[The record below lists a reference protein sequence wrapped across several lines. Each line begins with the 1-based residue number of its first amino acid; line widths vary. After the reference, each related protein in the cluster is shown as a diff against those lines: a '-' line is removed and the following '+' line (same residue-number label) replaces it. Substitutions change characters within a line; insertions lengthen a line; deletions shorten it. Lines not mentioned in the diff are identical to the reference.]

1 MVDIRK
7 NKLDRLMLLIRF
19 VAKKVPRTVADF
31 IFIYL
36 KLIPYTYLI
45 KGKTGILKSNVE
57 EGESL

>member
-1 MVDIRK
+1 
-7 NKLDRLMLLIRF
+7 MLLIDF

-31 IFIYL
+31 IVIDL

-45 KGKTGILKSNVE
+45 RSEIGIIKSNIE